1 MSNRKVQ
8 YNKYECQKGTH
19 YHPGNPLSD
28 KNGCMKDSDMNTNIE
43 KYDEKYGSFS
53 LSAAVRRPF
62 YDLPNCNPNIV
73 NPNLA
78 GVS

>member
-19 YHPGNPLSD
+19 YHPENPLSD
-28 KNGCMKDSDMNTNIE
+28 KNGCMKDSDMNN
-43 KYDEKYGSFS
+43 EKYGSFS

-73 NPNLA
+73 NPKLD